1 MEASERILEDIIT
14 RMRQIV
20 TEFNIVNEYNT
31 LHEELVYILEN
42 IELLQESQKLNNKA
56 VKENRKFKE
65 ARAMVEK
72 VFYEKYV
79 RYASDYENGYLDGLE
94 TAMNTIEDTMEEL

>member
-14 RMRQIV
+14 RMRHIV
-20 TEFNIVNEYNT
+20 TQFNIANEYNT

-42 IELLQESQKLNNKA
+42 IELLNESYELNNKTI
-56 VKENRKFKE
+56 KENKKFKE
-65 ARAMVEK
+65 ARAMIEK

-79 RYASDYENGYLDGLE
+79 KYASDYENGYLDGLE
-94 TAMNTIEDTMEEL
+94 TAMNAIDDIMEE